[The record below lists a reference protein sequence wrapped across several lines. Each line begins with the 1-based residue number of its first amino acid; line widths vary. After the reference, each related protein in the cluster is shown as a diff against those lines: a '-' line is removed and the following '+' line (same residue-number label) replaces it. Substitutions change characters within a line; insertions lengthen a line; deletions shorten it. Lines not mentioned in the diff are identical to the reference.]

1 MRRSTSRAG
10 TALLALLLTAALE
23 TATPPAAA
31 ADLATTRAR
40 AQEVADRV
48 SALEHRLAELRA
60 RRART
65 AADVAAT
72 TRRIAALEARMTP
85 LRARLASARARYVE
99 RAVEAYK
106 GGAPTELALVLSA
119 DELSDLFDWAEAAAR
134 AAAADR
140 RSLGELLGAL
150 RAQERLQTAVDGRKQ
165 RLLAAEE
172 ALAAIDRRM
181 EAALARRRARLEQ
194 LQEEIRRLEERAR
207 LAALRAAAAG
217 GYGSEAFAEL
227 LRPTGPATAIPD
239 GYVGTGIVF
248 EGIASWYGP
257 GFEGEA
263 TANGQMF
270 DPHLYTAASR
280 DLPFGTILHVTYEG
294 EGVVVVI
301 NDRGPYLQDRI
312 LDLSQ
317 AAAEAIGLGLG
328 WVQAEIV
335 IPEPLS

>member
-1 MRRSTSRAG
+1 MRPSTSRAG

-181 EAALARRRARLEQ
+181 EAALARRRARLAQ
-194 LQEEIRRLEERAR
+194 LQEEVRTLEERAR
-207 LAALRAAAAG
+207 LAALRAAAS
-217 GYGSEAFAEL
+217 GYGNEAFAEL
-227 LRPTGPATAIPD
+227 LRPTGPAIAIPD

-248 EGIASWYGP
+248 QGIASWYGP
-257 GFEGEA
+257 GFEGDA
-263 TANGQMF
+263 TANGQIF
-270 DPHLYTAASR
+270 DPDLYTAASR

-328 WVQAEIV
+328 WVRAEIV
-335 IPEPLS
+335 VPEPLS